1 MAEGAEVP
9 IRVTADTGQAQS
21 QLESLG
27 SGFNRIETAGITAA
41 RRTLGSFSG
50 MLYSINDVYN
60 AQLRVNVANI
70 NYTLSVREYGAG
82 SIQAARALDQL
93 RVAQNGVE
101 FAQERLNIRYLQF
114 ALSAGPAIYSTVTR
128 LMKAFSELGIINY
141 AEATS
146 WYAKAAAIG
155 LTVGLLTLGLG
166 VAAGLAGS
174 ALVQQTIQQQNT
186 FYGGGTADPRT
197 MVDYTSQAMT
207 SGLSSKVRS

>member
-101 FAQERLNIRYLQF
+101 
-114 ALSAGPAIYSTVTR
+114 
-128 LMKAFSELGIINY
+128 
-141 AEATS
+141 
-146 WYAKAAAIG
+146 
-155 LTVGLLTLGLG
+155 
-166 VAAGLAGS
+166 
-174 ALVQQTIQQQNT
+174 
-186 FYGGGTADPRT
+186 
-197 MVDYTSQAMT
+197 
-207 SGLSSKVRS
+207 